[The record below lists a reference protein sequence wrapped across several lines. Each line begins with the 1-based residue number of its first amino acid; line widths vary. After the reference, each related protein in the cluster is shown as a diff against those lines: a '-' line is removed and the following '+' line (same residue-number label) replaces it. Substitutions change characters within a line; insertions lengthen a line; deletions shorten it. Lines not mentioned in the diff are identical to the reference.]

1 MEAANFLTEFDVPR
15 YNVTQVTLAANE
27 IYTLNQ
33 TFDMIAILELS
44 GSAVLSFNDQTES
57 DCDAGIQFRAPL
69 GGRFSRVAFRETA
82 GAACNI
88 RVLTAFGNVSD
99 SRSNISGNLSVQNAA
114 SPNDELQ
121 VQTKAGTTL
130 ATALAAADPAIA
142 ALITALREDTLLRR
156 PLLTLTGASYAV
168 RAAVGTTNV
177 VTGGAN
183 ANGIIVRRA
192 WVHASSTSGQRSVVE
207 AGGNPICGFDDAGN
221 NNTKVDSVE
230 NVFIPAGLALD
241 LILAGSGECH
251 VWYEVL

>member
-15 YNVTQVTLAANE
+15 YNVTQVTLAANG

-69 GGRFSRVAFRETA
+69 GGRFSRVSFRETA

-114 SPNDELQ
+114 SPNDSLEVNLLAAD
-121 VQTKAGTTL
+121 AGL
-130 ATALAAADPAIA
+130 VALANAIIA
-142 ALITALREDTLLRR
+142 AHREDTLLRAR
-156 PLLTLTGASYAV
+156 LTTLAGATYSRTSDTGSQEIVSAAANTAGVIIRRAVCHSDALEAHLSIGGNVLLGADGDDATGHYELENYFVPAGVAI
-168 RAAVGTTNV
+168 AAV
-177 VTGGAN
+177 AE
-183 ANGIIVRRA
+183 
-192 WVHASSTSGQRSVVE
+192 SSTD
-207 AGGNPICGFDDAGN
+207 F
-221 NNTKVDSVE
+221 VD
-230 NVFIPAGLALD
+230 I
-241 LILAGSGECH
+241 
-251 VWYEVL
+251 WYEVL